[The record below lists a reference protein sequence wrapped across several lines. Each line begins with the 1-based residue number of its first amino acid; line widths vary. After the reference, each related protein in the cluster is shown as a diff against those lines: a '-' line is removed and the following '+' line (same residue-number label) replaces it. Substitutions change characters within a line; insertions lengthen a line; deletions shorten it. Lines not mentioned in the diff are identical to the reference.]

1 MKTEREI
8 YLKPLTLREQV
19 AMEQG
24 ICAGSIFD
32 GNPNTVNMTSAAQG
46 YEEVSAD
53 EASFVGG
60 KTGSNGE
67 WEIEWK

>member
-24 ICAGSIFD
+24 ICQASIID
-32 GNPNTVNMTSAAQG
+32 GTPKTVNMTSAAQG
-46 YEEVSAD
+46 YEEVSVDAG
-53 EASFVGG
+53 FKG
-60 KTGSNGE
+60 TGSGDAFE
-67 WEIEWK
+67 ITWE

>member
-24 ICAGSIFD
+24 ICSASILV
-32 GNPNTVNMTSAAQG
+32 NKKNTVQ
-46 YEEVSAD
+46 V
-53 EASFVGG
+53 EAHTVGG
-60 KTGSNGE
+60 DYDFGGNESVDDSFGVS
-67 WEIEWK
+67 WD

>member
-8 YLKPLTLREQV
+8 YLKPQTLREQV

-32 GNPNTVNMTSAAQG
+32 GTPKTVNMTSAAQG
-46 YEEVSAD
+46 YEEVSA
-53 EASFVGG
+53 ENGSAG
-60 KTGSNGE
+60 TGSGNTF
-67 WEIEWK
+67 EITWD

>member
-24 ICAGSIFD
+24 ICLGSVSTPMEKNPIVTAEQHDTGFDSDAG
-32 GNPNTVNMTSAAQG
+32 N
-46 YEEVSAD
+46 
-53 EASFVGG
+53 SF
-60 KTGSNGE
+60 TTTD
-67 WEIEWK
+67 WE

>member
-8 YLKPLTLREQV
+8 YLKPQTLREQV

-32 GNPNTVNMTSAAQG
+32 VTPKTVNMTSAAQG
-46 YEEVSAD
+46 YEEVSA
-53 EASFVGG
+53 ENGFAG
-60 KTGSNGE
+60 TGCGNTF
-67 WEIEWK
+67 EITWD

>member
-24 ICAGSIFD
+24 ICQASIITN
-32 GNPNTVNMTSAAQG
+32 NPMNSSIKSSGQG
-46 YEEVSAD
+46 YDEFEAD
-53 EASFVGG
+53 EAFVGG
-60 KTGSNGE
+60 NTGSNGG

>member
-24 ICAGSIFD
+24 ICQASIIT
-32 GNPNTVNMTSAAQG
+32 NSPKTSSIKSSGQG
-46 YEEVSAD
+46 YAELDAD
-53 EASFVGG
+53 AFVRDN
-60 KTGSNGE
+60 TGSNGG

>member
-24 ICAGSIFD
+24 ICSASVYEKESTINVKGHEVGATYEFSVD
-32 GNPNTVNMTSAAQG
+32 GTGTANG
-46 YEEVSAD
+46 D
-53 EASFVGG
+53 EF
-60 KTGSNGE
+60 
-67 WEIEWK
+67 EIEWN

>member
-24 ICAGSIFD
+24 ICQASIITN
-32 GNPNTVNMTSAAQG
+32 NPINASIKSSGQG
-46 YEEVSAD
+46 YD
-53 EASFVGG
+53 ELDAGDAFVG
-60 KTGSNGE
+60 TGSGE
-67 WEIEWK
+67 TFEITWD

>member
-24 ICAGSIFD
+24 ICVASVVHDARKSGATTIAHD
-32 GNPNTVNMTSAAQG
+32 
-46 YEEVSAD
+46 YEEVKK
-53 EASFVGG
+53 ETVE
-60 KTGSNGE
+60 E
-67 WEIEWK
+67 WNKVEWI

>member
-24 ICAGSIFD
+24 ICAGSIYTPNGREVKAMEHTTGFD
-32 GNPNTVNMTSAAQG
+32 SK
-46 YEEVSAD
+46 D
-53 EASFVGG
+53 GG
-60 KTGSNGE
+60 DTFTTT
-67 WEIEWK
+67 WE

>member
-24 ICAGSIFD
+24 ICQASIII
-32 GNPNTVNMTSAAQG
+32 NESKSVSVSSTAQNFT
-46 YEEVSAD
+46 EINAED
-53 EASFVGG
+53 DASD
-60 KTGSNGE
+60 KTF
-67 WEIEWK
+67 EITWY

>member
-24 ICAGSIFD
+24 ICQASIIINEPKSVSVSSTAQNFTEIDASDNTFD
-32 GNPNTVNMTSAAQG
+32 ITW
-46 YEEVSAD
+46 D
-53 EASFVGG
+53 
-60 KTGSNGE
+60 
-67 WEIEWK
+67 

>member
-24 ICAGSIFD
+24 ICAASIYADKQIKTMGHEVGNEYTFSVGFD
-32 GNPNTVNMTSAAQG
+32 TKGDPIGTNDAG
-46 YEEVSAD
+46 
-53 EASFVGG
+53 ASI
-60 KTGSNGE
+60 T
-67 WEIEWK
+67 WE

>member
-24 ICAGSIFD
+24 ICAGSIFESPQAVSVKSMAQD
-32 GNPNTVNMTSAAQG
+32 FTEIDAENDASDNT
-46 YEEVSAD
+46 
-53 EASFVGG
+53 F
-60 KTGSNGE
+60 
-67 WEIEWK
+67 EITWY

>member
-24 ICAGSIFD
+24 ICQASIITN
-32 GNPNTVNMTSAAQG
+32 NPINASIKSSGQDYAEVGAATG
-46 YEEVSAD
+46 
-53 EASFVGG
+53 FVG
-60 KTGSNGE
+60 TGEGNAFE
-67 WEIEWK
+67 ITWE